1 MSVLHNFPY
10 LSLQLDEIF
19 GERCTSVRSNNNKD
33 EEGSFNNGR
42 IPMALKRKKHEA
54 GGGRLTCFSRTQVYE
69 KEGTIAQIY
78 YLKRAG
84 ILNVAGYKLKFY

>member
-69 KEGTIAQIY
+69 KEGTIVQIY
-78 YLKRAG
+78 YLKRSR

>member
-1 MSVLHNFPY
+1 M
-10 LSLQLDEIF
+10 
-19 GERCTSVRSNNNKD
+19 
-33 EEGSFNNGR
+33 
-42 IPMALKRKKHEA
+42 PMALKRKKHEA

-78 YLKRAG
+78 YLKRAS